1 MDIFQH
7 LQADENLT
15 AEAAWK
21 MGSVICATMPP
32 LSLHSSDAEDVH
44 TLRLQRLTTDRI
56 TLTSSL
62 SG

>member
-15 AEAAWK
+15 AEAEWK
-21 MGSVICATMPP
+21 MESVICATVLP
-32 LSLHSSDAEDVH
+32 LSLHSSNAENVH
-44 TLRLQRLTTDRI
+44 TLRLESLSTGRI